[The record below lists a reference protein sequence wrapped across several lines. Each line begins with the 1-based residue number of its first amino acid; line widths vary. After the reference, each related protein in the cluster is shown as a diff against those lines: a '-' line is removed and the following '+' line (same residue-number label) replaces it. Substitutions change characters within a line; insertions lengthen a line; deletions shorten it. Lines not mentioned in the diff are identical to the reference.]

1 MLLLE
6 ANGLIELK
14 EGSGITATVSDI
26 TKNEKDLE
34 IVELAAEQ
42 VARSVQDVDFA
53 VVNANYA
60 LEAGFDVQNDA
71 LASEAIDS
79 EAAEIYGNVLVVRK
93 EDVEADKVKALIEVL
108 KTDKVRDFIN
118 DTYNGAV
125 VPLF

>member
-1 MLLLE
+1 M
-6 ANGLIELK
+6 IELK
-14 EGSGITATVSDI
+14 EGAGITATVSDI
-26 TKNEKDLE
+26 TKNDKDLE

-118 DTYNGAV
+118 DTYKGAV

>member
-1 MLLLE
+1 M
-6 ANGLIELK
+6 IELK
-14 EGSGITATVSDI
+14 EGAGITATVSDI
-26 TKNEKDLE
+26 TKNEKDLK